1 MNILPLKQGG
11 SSNSVIINVCFFW
24 KKNQAHKYR
33 RKRKTR
39 VYIYIYIYIATHK
52 KRITPFALTSCRRF
66 PHAIT

>member
-24 KKNQAHKYR
+24 KKNKHTNIDAREKH
-33 RKRKTR
+33 
-39 VYIYIYIYIATHK
+39 VYIYIYIATHK